1 MQIKY
6 QPKNGWEVIK
16 KGEKDE
22 VFAFCEHYMAFLDEG
37 KTERKAAAEA
47 VRLAKLNGFSP
58 IENMKSLKKG
68 DKIYAENKEKGVLLA
83 IIGSDTT
90 KGANIVAAHI
100 DSPRIDFKQNPL
112 YEDLD
117 MTFFKTHYYGGI
129 KKYQWTTIPLAIHGV
144 IVKAD
149 GTKIEV
155 TIGEHDSDPIFC
167 ITDLLPHLAEEQ
179 MKKTMK
185 DAITGEGLNI
195 LASSIPNDDEKEK
208 FKGALLELLN
218 KKYGIT
224 EEDFIS
230 AELEAVPAHK
240 ARDLGFD
247 SSMIA
252 AYGQD
257 DRVCAYT
264 ALKAILDVNNPKKTA
279 VCMLAD
285 KEEVGSM
292 GNTGMQ
298 SRFFEDTIAH
308 ILSLENKNYND
319 LLIRKTFKNSAC
331 LSADVGAAMDP
342 NFKDVSETQNAP
354 KINYGVML
362 TKYTGSRGKSGSN
375 DASAEFV
382 GKIRKVFNDEGIV
395 WQIGELGKVDLGG
408 GGTVAQFIA
417 NLNIETVDCGV
428 PLLSM
433 HSPLEISGKFDVYM
447 AYKAYKVF
455 LENNK

>member
-1 MQIKY
+1 MKIEYK
-6 QPKNGWEVIK
+6 PKNGWEIIGK
-16 KGEKDE
+16 EDREK
-22 VFAFCEHYMAFLDEG
+22 VYSFCEKYADYLNKS
-37 KTERKAAAEA
+37 KTEREAAREA
-47 VRLAKLNGFSP
+47 MRLAREKGFVCIDDIS
-58 IENMKSLKKG
+58 SVKKG
-68 DKIYAENKEKGVLLA
+68 DKIYAVNKDKGILLA
-83 IIGSDTT
+83 VIGDDTL
-90 KGANIVAAHI
+90 KGINIVASHI
-100 DSPRIDFKQNPL
+100 DSPRLDFKQNPL

-117 MTFFKTHYYGGI
+117 LALFKTHYYGGI
-129 KKYQWTTIPLAIHGV
+129 KKYQWLTIPLAIHGV
-144 IVKAD
+144 VIKGDGSKVEIV
-149 GTKIEV
+149 
-155 TIGEHDSDPIFC
+155 IGEEESDPAFC

-185 DAITGEGLNI
+185 EAVTGEGLNI
-195 LASSIPNDDEKEK
+195 LAGSIPSTDEKNK
-208 FKGALLELLN
+208 FKGSLLKIIN

-230 AELEAVPAHK
+230 AELEAVPAGK
-240 ARDLGFD
+240 TRDLGFD
-247 SSMIA
+247 RSMIG

-264 ALKAILDVNNPKKTA
+264 ALEGILGIENPKKTA

-308 ILSLENKNYND
+308 IISMEKSGYND
-319 LLIRKTFKNSAC
+319 LMLRQAFKNSTC

-342 NFKDVSETQNAP
+342 NYKDVSEPLNAP
-354 KINYGVML
+354 KLNYGVML

-375 DASAEFV
+375 DASAELV
-382 GKIRKVFNDEGIV
+382 GKIRRMFNDNQII

-408 GGTVAQFIA
+408 GGTVAQFVA
-417 NLNIETVDCGV
+417 NLNVETIDCGV

-433 HSPLEISGKFDVYM
+433 HSPFEVSGKLDVYM
-447 AYKAYKVF
+447 AYKAYKAF
-455 LENNK
+455 FSL